1 MSRLLAY
8 IGNDPQRVR
17 CALHAGRRELVVDP
31 QGADGWGVGFF
42 HSGEVLLQ
50 HRPKP
55 PEAPID
61 FYEVAGALATDVLIG
76 HVRTPAAE
84 AAPPK
89 SENTPPFRFRSWL
102 FAHLGAVPGWG
113 KVEQQLLSSVPDFLR
128 RNIRGQT
135 PGEHLFH
142 LFLAFLHDAG
152 KLDDALIPSRE
163 VSRALAEALA
173 LLGRLS
179 RAAGLEEPKLAAAV
193 SNGRILVGAGAGLPV
208 AYYSVSGVRDCPVC
222 RDPSAGFEPERRARP
237 RGADHDHLRGVVM
250 LAGAGGLGAP
260 WQPLEPRALLA
271 VSHELETHVVPL
283 DPAT

>member
-1 MSRLLAY
+1 LAY

-17 CALHAGRRELVVDP
+17 CALHAGRRELQVAP

-50 HRPKP
+50 RRPKP
-55 PEAPID
+55 PEGPID
-61 FYEVAGALATDVLIG
+61 FYEVAGSLTTDVLIG
-76 HVRTPAAE
+76 HVRTPQNE
-84 AAPPK
+84 ASPPK

-102 FAHLGAVPGWG
+102 FAHLGAVPGFE
-113 KVEQQLLSSVPDFLR
+113 KLSPQLLSSVPDFLR

-142 LFLAFLHDAG
+142 LFLAFLHDAN

-163 VSRALAEALA
+163 VSRALSEALA
-173 LLGRLS
+173 LLGRLA
-179 RAAGLEEPKLAAAV
+179 RAAGIEEPKLAAAV
-193 SNGRILVGAGAGLPV
+193 SNGRILVGAAAGQP
-208 AYYSVSGVRDCPVC
+208 ACFYKVSGVRDCPVC

-237 RGADHDHLRGVVM
+237 RGADHDHLRGVV
-250 LAGAGGLGAP
+250 LQAGLDGAGAP
-260 WQPLEPRALLA
+260 WEPLPPRSLFA

-283 DPAT
+283 DAPAA